1 MVDKKDVLNKLLGG
15 KNAFRIIIGTMTM
28 WIFMIAFQADSSTP
42 AEIVMDLV
50 MFAVLLLMSY
60 VFASVIGEEII
71 VQRQTSW
78 KRLLEIA
85 LDVSPVLSPTLPS
98 FLIFVMAS
106 LGIITVKT
114 GLILSDISLLSI
126 LFLMGFLAGKA
137 IGKIRRG
144 LLDGALAAGIG
155 VGLVILRSMVI

>member
-78 KRLLEIA
+78 KRFLEIA